1 MEQAEEELKRI
12 HKKIQRDQK
21 NTLKQQKRAEELM
34 EEELARKEKLA
45 LKRTTVMT
53 NLNHSLKEIAKRSQ
67 SGYSQNIKEAKEMTS

>member
-45 LKRTTVMT
+45 VKRTTVMT
-53 NLNHSLKEIAKRSQ
+53 NLNHTLKEIAKRSQ

>member
-45 LKRTTVMT
+45 VKRTTVMT
-53 NLNHSLKEIAKRSQ
+53 NLNHTLKEIAKRSR
-67 SGYSQNIKEAKEMTS
+67 